1 MSPRDHGSHA
11 GSRRSSEH
19 GGSGGGSGNGHRDNG
34 SGGEPSWG
42 RDAYVRDDE
51 EAEAAQPDLSD
62 AIAAAAATAVATER
76 EPAAGATAHGGAA
89 GGVAGEQPDGVA
101 DGTFGD
107 DGPAADGGDGART
120 DDEMDAFFPSVAR
133 AAATGQDIGAA
144 LDEHL
149 LVKALAERDEYL
161 DALRRLQ
168 ADFENFRK
176 RTDRQ
181 LAEVRSRASESLLER
196 LLPVLDALDLALAHL
211 GAGGAASNGAAGAG
225 AGGADDGETTAQPA
239 AGEARSALVQV
250 GNLLR
255 DTLAK
260 EGLER
265 IDAVGV
271 AFDPTVHDAVAH
283 VPEPAGE
290 ASGEHDSGEAVVDE
304 VMRAGYLLKGRV
316 LRPAMVKV
324 RG

>member
-1 MSPRDHGSHA
+1 MPERDRGGDA
-11 GSRRSSEH
+11 DPWSRIET
-19 GGSGGGSGNGHRDNG
+19 DP
-34 SGGEPSWG
+34 EPS
-42 RDAYVRDDE
+42 A
-51 EAEAAQPDLSD
+51 AEAAW
-62 AIAAAAATAVATER
+62 AAAAEVPGSIDEGQWDGDVPARDDTARGEGAPDLAQRNGASQREGGESGEGDAER
-76 EPAAGATAHGGAA
+76 H
-89 GGVAGEQPDGVA
+89 
-101 DGTFGD
+101 
-107 DGPAADGGDGART
+107 

-133 AAATGQDIGAA
+133 AAATGEDIASI
-144 LDEHL
+144 LDEEL

-176 RTDRQ
+176 RTERQ
-181 LAEVRSRASESLLER
+181 LDEVRSRASESLLER
-196 LLPVLDALDLALAHL
+196 LLPVVDAFDYALAHL
-211 GAGGAASNGAAGAG
+211 SEGS
-225 AGGADDGETTAQPA
+225 GEH
-239 AGEARSALVQV
+239 EALTALVQV
-250 GNLLR
+250 GGLLR

-283 VPEPAGE
+283 EAPAEGGG
-290 ASGEHDSGEAVVDE
+290 AGGGGGGAVVDE
-304 VMRAGYLLKGRV
+304 VLRAGYLLKGRV

>member
-1 MSPRDHGSHA
+1 MSPRDHSTSGRRPAESGGHA
-11 GSRRSSEH
+11 RH
-19 GGSGGGSGNGHRDNG
+19 GGPADHPRSGGPGAEADGRANAPADRYEAISDTDAAAYTTRPEEGRWPVDDGEAEAASSADPAAEPGWSGGGSGGT
-34 SGGEPSWG
+34 
-42 RDAYVRDDE
+42 DDE
-51 EAEAAQPDLSD
+51 LAERSAELGPDADPD
-62 AIAAAAATAVATER
+62 ADR
-76 EPAAGATAHGGAA
+76 
-89 GGVAGEQPDGVA
+89 
-101 DGTFGD
+101 
-107 DGPAADGGDGART
+107 R

-133 AAATGQDIGAA
+133 AAATGQDIASI
-144 LDEHL
+144 LDEEL

-181 LAEVRSRASESLLER
+181 LDEVRSRASESLLER
-196 LLPVLDALDLALAHL
+196 LLPVVDAFDLAVAHL
-211 GAGGAASNGAAGAG
+211 GGGAASAHSASGQSLRELP
-225 AGGADDGETTAQPA
+225 GES
-239 AGEARSALVQV
+239 EALAALVQV
-250 GNLLR
+250 GGLLR

-271 AFDPTVHDAVAH
+271 AFDPTVHDAVARA
-283 VPEPAGE
+283 EPAEGDE
-290 ASGEHDSGEAVVDE
+290 PGAVVDE